1 MCAALRGRAEEGS
14 EGEGE
19 GGGLG
24 LGWPQHQASR
34 CAVLLREPTARGA
47 AKPRARRSTGCAR
60 RCVGEGDQVLGLG
73 PGVYQAARRRRD
85 VTTFGV
91 PRRVGMPRENLI
103 YICARYTCSCHDG
116 EGIESSYVRFS
127 SERARERHRTE
138 ISHVTESVTSYLI
151 ARVLIN

>member
-1 MCAALRGRAEEGS
+1 VCAALRGRAEEGS

-85 VTTFGV
+85 VTYLRGAATT
-91 PRRVGMPRENLI
+91 RRDATRESKI
-103 YICARYTCSCHDG
+103 YMCSL
-116 EGIESSYVRFS
+116 
-127 SERARERHRTE
+127 
-138 ISHVTESVTSYLI
+138 HVFVS
-151 ARVLIN
+151 

>member
-1 MCAALRGRAEEGS
+1 MQGLRESTGVRECGTVCAALRGRAEEGS

-60 RCVGEGDQVLGLG
+60 KCVGEGDQVLGLG
-73 PGVYQAARRRRD
+73 PGVCVKPHGGD
-85 VTTFGV
+85 VT
-91 PRRVGMPRENLI
+91 
-103 YICARYTCSCHDG
+103 
-116 EGIESSYVRFS
+116 
-127 SERARERHRTE
+127 
-138 ISHVTESVTSYLI
+138 
-151 ARVLIN
+151 